1 MKALIALQPEAASSL
16 KQGCKDGG
24 TWEETTTLIKNQSA
38 DQS

>member
-1 MKALIALQPEAASSL
+1 MEALIALQPESASSL

-24 TWEETTTLIKNQSA
+24 TWEETTTLKNQSA